1 MGTTCIFL
9 LNPATQVVSFKP
21 WSPTTSKSKNIFNV
35 IVVKNYLSLLL
46 TIGGILLI
54 QGCNDGPPGQG
65 MPNFNPGS
73 QATSVE
79 TITVSSSDI
88 SQQIRSFGNIR
99 AQEIVNVTPQ
109 VSNRITQI
117 HADLGD
123 TVQPGE
129 VLAKIYEVPYRD
141 QFQQAKAQLEQ
152 NRAAYVRDSLQF
164 QRQQELYRKDLI
176 SSTEYDNARATFQ
189 NSKAQFQASR
199 ANLTQSRENLKNTD
213 ITSPVYGVVLT
224 RNVSEGDL
232 ANTGQSAY
240 EIANL
245 TGYQCRVYLPFEE
258 WRNAKIGQPVNFRV
272 SNYPEVTGEGRV
284 SQISPR
290 LDPSTGLGEV
300 VISLTEQG
308 QNIYQGVLVQAI
320 INVETHENA
329 VVIPRAALVEN
340 VQTLIEPESNT
351 IQLQRSYSAFVVQG
365 DSLATRKELKLG
377 IEQGDKIEILEGL
390 QPGDEI
396 VITGQ
401 NSLDDST
408 KVRVAGQQDFQ
419 EPDEIP
425 IERPDGQQA
434 SPDTGSTSS

>member
-1 MGTTCIFL
+1 M
-9 LNPATQVVSFKP
+9 N
-21 WSPTTSKSKNIFNV
+21 NR
-35 IVVKNYLSLLL
+35 NYLPLFL
-46 TIGGILLI
+46 TISAFVIFQACSGG
-54 QGCNDGPPGQG
+54 GPNGGPG
-65 MPNFNPGS
+65 NFNPDQQ

-79 TITVSSSDI
+79 TISATTADI
-88 SQQIRSFGNIR
+88 SQQIKSFGNIR

-129 VLAKIYEVPYRD
+129 PLAKIYDVPFRD

-152 NRAAYVRDSLQF
+152 SRSAYVRDSLEF
-164 QRQQELYRKDLI
+164 QRQQELYQKEVI
-176 SSTEYDNARATFQ
+176 SSTEYDNARASFQ
-189 NSKAQFQASR
+189 NSKAQWQASR
-199 ANLTQSRENLKNTD
+199 ANLTQSREDLYNTE
-213 ITSPVYGVVLT
+213 IRSPVYGVILT
-224 RNVSEGDL
+224 RNVSAGDL
-232 ANTGQSAY
+232 ATTGQAAF

-258 WRNAKIGQPVNFRV
+258 WRNVKIGQPVNFRV
-272 SNYPEVTGEGRV
+272 SNYPEVTGQGRV

-290 LDPSTGLGEV
+290 LDPATGLGEV

-308 QNIYQGVLVQAI
+308 QNIYQGVLVQAT
-320 INVETHENA
+320 INVETHQNA
-329 VVIPRAALVEN
+329 VVIPRSALVEN

-365 DSLATRKELKLG
+365 DSMAMRKELTLG
-377 IEQGDKIEILEGL
+377 IEQGDRVEILEGL

-401 NSLDDST
+401 SSLDDST

-419 EPDEIP
+419 GPEEIP
-425 IERPDGQQA
+425 IENTGQQ
-434 SPDTGSTSS
+434 DTSSASN